1 MLILLEYMQIY
12 ICRIV
17 LLMFFVITGIPILAA
32 KSSEL
37 IYLDVKNPRGNLS
50 KKIEFFD
57 SLKNAPNL
65 TTLALKRLQY
75 LDVISFSEILK
86 DSNGNKLELPSV
98 ISLDLSGLNQK
109 SPQSTLSDLKGIE
122 CFTNLQT
129 LTMNYTSKILDIS
142 AIKDCTTLKNV
153 TLGYGNI
160 QSINGFESLSNLQKL
175 TLNDNNISSLKPL
188 ENLKN
193 LEELNLSN
201 NTISDTSSYV
211 DSDGSTKTYNNLE
224 ILANL
229 NKNGKLKIL
238 YLSGNDNIINW
249 SPLSSLNWTNKSGW

>member
-1 MLILLEYMQIY
+1 MIS
-12 ICRIV
+12 
-17 LLMFFVITGIPILAA
+17 GIPILAA

-142 AIKDCTTLKNV
+142 AIKDCTTLKDV
-153 TLGYGNI
+153 TLGYSNI
-160 QSINGFESLSNLQKL
+160 QSINGFESLNNLQKL

-201 NTISDTSSYV
+201 NTISDTSSYI

-224 ILANL
+224 ILSNL

>member
-1 MLILLEYMQIY
+1 MSISIN
-12 ICRIV
+12 
-17 LLMFFVITGIPILAA
+17 
-32 KSSEL
+32 
-37 IYLDVKNPRGNLS
+37 NPNADMS
-50 KKIEFFD
+50 KKKEFFA
-57 SLKNAPNL
+57 SLKNA
-65 TTLALKRLQY
+65 TSLKNMGLLRLQNIKVTS
-75 LDVISFSEILK
+75 LSEYLK

-98 ISLDLSGLNQK
+98 TSLGISGLDQK

-160 QSINGFESLSNLQKL
+160 QSINGFESLNNLQKL

-201 NTISDTSSYV
+201 NTISDTSSYI

-229 NKNGKLKIL
+229 NKNGKLKKL

-249 SPLSSLNWTNKSGW
+249 SPLSNLKWKDKLGW

>member
-1 MLILLEYMQIY
+1 MIA
-12 ICRIV
+12 
-17 LLMFFVITGIPILAA
+17 GIPILAA

-160 QSINGFESLSNLQKL
+160 QSINGFESLNNLQKL

-229 NKNGKLKIL
+229 NKNGKLKKL

-249 SPLSSLNWTNKSGW
+249 SPLSNLKWKDKLGW